1 MAILLCGA
9 MFLFGGIGAWL
20 GSGRGIDGTIG
31 ATAWMYASAM
41 VAQIPIVLV
50 YAYLRKKCGSK
61 HIAEISI
68 VTFVVFVPIAIA
80 TTSLLHSVF
89 SYGGIEPATQ
99 LGHETLAQ
107 LTKTPWTTATWVVV
121 ICVTIGA
128 GIFEEVLYRGLL
140 LPTFTALLGGKTAW
154 GAIVITS
161 VIFASMHIGVSPPSA
176 IFGLFILS
184 IGLCW
189 ARVKSGGVIS
199 PIIIHIVFNAMNIA
213 FVYST
218 TL

>member
-1 MAILLCGA
+1 
-9 MFLFGGIGAWL
+9 MFVFGGIGAWW
-20 GSGRGIDGTIG
+20 GSTHGIEGTIDR
-31 ATAWMYASAM
+31 TAWMYASAM
-41 VAQIPIVLV
+41 VAQIPFVLV

-68 VTFVVFVPIAIA
+68 VTFVVFVPIALA
-80 TTSLLHSVF
+80 TTGLLHSLF
-89 SYGGIEPATQ
+89 SYGGIEPSTPI
-99 LGHETLAQ
+99 GHETLAE
-107 LTKTPWTTATWVVV
+107 LTEAPWTTATWVVI
-121 ICVTIGA
+121 ICVTVGA

-154 GAIVITS
+154 GAIMVTS

-176 IFGLFILS
+176 LFGLFVLS

-189 ARVKSGGVIS
+189 ARVKSGGVLS
-199 PIIIHIVFNAMNIA
+199 PIIIHVVFNAMNIA